1 MNLAKGLACV
11 GMAPPEHRR
20 SKKWQQLRTAHPPI
34 DLASSSGG
42 AGPLLRSFPHRP
54 PWPVF
59 FCYSPPMS
67 AIVQDGAPVLRKISA
82 PVPEELFGT
91 PELRAIVD
99 DMAAALDTQLD
110 GVALAAPQIGIP
122 YRIFI
127 VRYDRTV
134 APTPDGEHDHPAEVG
149 VYINPE
155 FVKSSRRRLEM
166 DEGCLS
172 VRGIYGKTMRHER
185 ATVRARDIEGDSFER
200 GGGGLLAQIFQH
212 ETDHLNGILF
222 IDHAADLVE
231 VRKDDQRHVA

>member
-1 MNLAKGLACV
+1 
-11 GMAPPEHRR
+11 MA
-20 SKKWQQLRTAHPPI
+20 T
-34 DLASSSGG
+34 
-42 AGPLLRSFPHRP
+42 
-54 PWPVF
+54 
-59 FCYSPPMS
+59 
-67 AIVQDGAPVLRKISA
+67 IVQDGAFVLRKTAA
-82 PVPEELFGT
+82 PVPEELFGSD
-91 PELRAIVD
+91 ELRTIVE
-99 DMAAALDTQLD
+99 DMAAALDRELD

-134 APTPDGEHDHPAEVG
+134 PPPPEGEPFPPPEVG

-172 VRGIYGKTMRHER
+172 VRGIYGKTMRYER
-185 ATVRARDIEGDSFER
+185 ATVRARDVEGVSFER

-222 IDHAADLVE
+222 IDHATDLVE
-231 VRKDDQRHVA
+231 IHKESHGTLA

>member
-1 MNLAKGLACV
+1 
-11 GMAPPEHRR
+11 
-20 SKKWQQLRTAHPPI
+20 
-34 DLASSSGG
+34 
-42 AGPLLRSFPHRP
+42 
-54 PWPVF
+54 
-59 FCYSPPMS
+59 MS
-67 AIVQDGAPVLRKISA
+67 VIVQDGEPVLRKISA

-91 PELRAIVD
+91 AELKAIID
-99 DMAAALDTQLD
+99 DMAATLNEQLD
-110 GVALAAPQIGIP
+110 GVAIAAPQIGIP

-127 VRYDRTV
+127 VRYDRTIP
-134 APTPDGEHDHPAEVG
+134 PTPEGEEDHSPDLG

-185 ATVRARDIEGDSFER
+185 ATVRARDVEGISFER

-222 IDHAADLVE
+222 VDHATDLIE
-231 VRKDDQRHVA
+231 VNKEQHGHIA